1 VTRLIN
7 YSLLS
12 SPKVF
17 AEAASIIRMER
28 LLCGRLRFF
37 ENLNKEGIKPYFFL
51 VIIGEKP
58 FI

>member
-1 VTRLIN
+1 
-7 YSLLS
+7 LS